1 MKNGQN
7 FPLVG
12 TNSQFVCTGSLNAAL
27 APQTQL
33 PFSSN
38 VGHKSPFNNEGVSPP
53 HFQRDRAKQRGGFV
67 GGLCATQVDQGD
79 FHRGWG
85 GLFCHFYTACN
96 YITKVDPQLSEPT
109 GRHTIGSDMQ
119 GVLIGEM
126 ESLSAKKWVG
136 VGNNQ

>member
-1 MKNGQN
+1 M
-7 FPLVG
+7 
-12 TNSQFVCTGSLNAAL
+12 
-27 APQTQL
+27 
-33 PFSSN
+33 
-38 VGHKSPFNNEGVSPP
+38 
-53 HFQRDRAKQRGGFV
+53 GG
-67 GGLCATQVDQGD
+67 
-79 FHRGWG
+79 G

-96 YITKVDPQLSEPT
+96 YIIKVDPQLSEPT